1 MRDQDNENSTIDRRN
16 VLKGIAV
23 GGAGLAGLGKF
34 STTAAAQT
42 PVPAPFCGE
51 ASLPPEQPPGGQAGQ
66 CINCVREVCD
76 TEPVAVQLDE
86 GLSGTSYV
94 IDAEDIP
101 DDADFLTLKAGQNCF
116 LAEVPDGLS
125 GEVSFNLQ
133 QVDGQ
138 PPMLQDISNATFYRC
153 GDEEPPTANI
163 VEVTCDEITIETT
176 NIPNGETLAVEV
188 TFSNGDTET
197 YNPEVDNNQ
206 AIVDLDPPGDRDPI
220 NVTVEFDGQILL
232 DNVAVMAEDA
242 PCGEDPI
249 VVDFRVLCE
258 SIFLQ
263 TENINPGETLNVTV
277 VFEDDSQIMEAVQVD
292 AQGEATVPL
301 PGDRNPARLIVEF
314 GGTTILDEFVEAEN
328 APCTKPQCPP
338 GLHIGY
344 KYKYGAWWPDP
355 YDTIGD
361 EVDPDVFDIEGNRK
375 RVTICAPF
383 PFAVSYAVK
392 KKGGKKKHG
401 EKKHGNDHDKHDSK
415 RGHRKCKEQEPV
427 MARRVDGE
435 WCATLPKRHDH
446 NGGGCGCGGK
456 HDEKH
461 GKKKGKRK
469 ICWFR
474 VFCPDENGN
483 NGPGNNPGT

>member
-1 MRDQDNENSTIDRRN
+1 

-51 ASLPPEQPPGGQAGQ
+51 ASTPPEQPPGGQAGQ

-76 TEPVAVQLDE
+76 TEPVAVQLDS

-101 DDADFLTLKAGQNCF
+101 DDADYLTLKAGQNCF

-138 PPMLQDISNATFYRC
+138 PPMLQDISNATFYVC

-176 NIPNGETLAVEV
+176 NIPNGQTLSVDV
-188 TFSNGDTET
+188 TFSNGDTQT
-197 YNPEVDNNQ
+197 YNPEVQNNQ
-206 AIVDLDPPGDRDPI
+206 AIVDLSPGDRDPI
-220 NVTVEFDGQILL
+220 NVTVTFDGQILL

-242 PCGEDPI
+242 PCGDDPI
-249 VVDFRVLCE
+249 VIDYRVLCE
-258 SIFLQ
+258 SVFLQ
-263 TENINPGETLNVTV
+263 TENIDEGEDIDVTV
-277 VFEDDSQIMEAVQVD
+277 VFEDDSQIMETVQVD

-301 PGDRNPARLIVEF
+301 PGDQNPARLIVEF
-314 GGTTILDEFVEAEN
+314 DETTILDDFVEAEN
-328 APCTKPQCPP
+328 APCVKPQCPP

-344 KYKYGAWWPDP
+344 KYKYGTWWPEP
-355 YDTIGD
+355 YDTIGE

-383 PFAVSYAVK
+383 PFAVDYALK
-392 KKGGKKKHG
+392 KKGGKKKKYHDHDDKDG
-401 EKKHGNDHDKHDSK
+401 HDHDGKKDGKKKHHDHGPKC
-415 RGHRKCKEQEPV
+415 GHAKCEEQKPV
-427 MARRVDGE
+427 MARRVNGE
-435 WCATLPKRHDH
+435 WCVTLPKRHDH
-446 NGGGCGCGGK
+446 DGGGCWCGGK
-456 HDEKH
+456 HDEKNHDEKH
-461 GKKKGKRK
+461 GKKGKRK

-483 NGPGNNPGT
+483 GRPPADS